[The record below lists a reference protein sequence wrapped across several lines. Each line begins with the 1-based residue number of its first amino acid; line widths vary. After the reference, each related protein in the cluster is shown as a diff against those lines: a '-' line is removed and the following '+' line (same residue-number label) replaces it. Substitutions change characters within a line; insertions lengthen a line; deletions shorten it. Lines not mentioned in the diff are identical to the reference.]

1 MAARKTID
9 LGSAGR
15 ASLAP
20 EGKGVREFLQKPVS
34 WPPCPGKAVGAHLL
48 VNCVCPCDTIAIATA
63 IAMWCRAAVSSFL
76 LTPTRAHCA
85 GPGCGRP
92 YVPSLLAPSHLALR
106 GGLPPLAHRLLCS
119 SPVPESCSSQ
129 LVLTATPTNSPAQVP
144 KCIHFSNG
152 YVVVTNTSEADL
164 TGW

>member
-48 VNCVCPCDTIAIATA
+48 VICVCPCDAIAIATA
-63 IAMWCRAAVSSFL
+63 IAMWCRAAVSSSLLLALTARVRVVDARMFLPCLPQAISRFAAACRRL
-76 LTPTRAHCA
+76 LTVSC
-85 GPGCGRP
+85 
-92 YVPSLLAPSHLALR
+92 
-106 GGLPPLAHRLLCS
+106 AHRPFQNHARASLS
-119 SPVPESCSSQ
+119 
-129 LVLTATPTNSPAQVP
+129 
-144 KCIHFSNG
+144 
-152 YVVVTNTSEADL
+152 
-164 TGW
+164 